1 MGILIKIIIFI
12 LSLNIFPYLSAQ
24 KKYIILSPSGKDT
37 DKMSIIDSCYI
48 RAWYAFNADT
58 INVPNSYED
67 LQRLEIGK
75 NFIKY
80 YSYFTFS
87 SDSLCTI
94 WKKKHPQAKA
104 RPRRLGSGGKYP
116 DHWSEYKHS
125 EIFIDCTLKQLTEY
139 ARMQFYMQKQ
149 NSQATESVPVQEW
162 TIHDDTMLLIG
173 QRCQKATCYFRG
185 RKYEAWFTMDIPI
198 SKGPWKFGGLPGLI
212 LKITDDKYLYSFEC
226 IRIEQFTSPIYIKR
240 YEDYKYYRIMKR
252 EKLLKYQKFIHE
264 YYGKATYYPLE
275 LE

>member
-1 MGILIKIIIFI
+1 
-12 LSLNIFPYLSAQ
+12 
-24 KKYIILSPSGKDT
+24 
-37 DKMSIIDSCYI
+37 MSIIDSCYI

-125 EIFIDCTLKQLTEY
+125 EIFIDCTQKQLTEY

-198 SKGPWKFGGLPGLI
+198 SKGPWKFGGLRTHF
-212 LKITDDKYLYSFEC
+212 KN
-226 IRIEQFTSPIYIKR
+226 
-240 YEDYKYYRIMKR
+240 
-252 EKLLKYQKFIHE
+252 H
-264 YYGKATYYPLE
+264 
-275 LE
+275 

>member
-1 MGILIKIIIFI
+1 
-12 LSLNIFPYLSAQ
+12 
-24 KKYIILSPSGKDT
+24 
-37 DKMSIIDSCYI
+37 
-48 RAWYAFNADT
+48 
-58 INVPNSYED
+58 
-67 LQRLEIGK
+67 
-75 NFIKY
+75 
-80 YSYFTFS
+80 
-87 SDSLCTI
+87 
-94 WKKKHPQAKA
+94 
-104 RPRRLGSGGKYP
+104 
-116 DHWSEYKHS
+116 
-125 EIFIDCTLKQLTEY
+125 
-139 ARMQFYMQKQ
+139 MQFYMQKQ

-173 QRCQKATCYFRG
+173 QRYQKATCYFRG

>member
-1 MGILIKIIIFI
+1 MSDCSKQRAAAQIIPQPMLLTQIMEH
-12 LSLNIFPYLSAQ
+12 
-24 KKYIILSPSGKDT
+24 
-37 DKMSIIDSCYI
+37 KMSIIDSCYI

-116 DHWSEYKHS
+116 DHWSGYFPPDPNLRGLAFACGCFFFQIVQRES
-125 EIFIDCTLKQLTEY
+125 ELKV
-139 ARMQFYMQKQ
+139 K
-149 NSQATESVPVQEW
+149 
-162 TIHDDTMLLIG
+162 
-173 QRCQKATCYFRG
+173 
-185 RKYEAWFTMDIPI
+185 
-198 SKGPWKFGGLPGLI
+198 
-212 LKITDDKYLYSFEC
+212 
-226 IRIEQFTSPIYIKR
+226 
-240 YEDYKYYRIMKR
+240 
-252 EKLLKYQKFIHE
+252 
-264 YYGKATYYPLE
+264 
-275 LE
+275 